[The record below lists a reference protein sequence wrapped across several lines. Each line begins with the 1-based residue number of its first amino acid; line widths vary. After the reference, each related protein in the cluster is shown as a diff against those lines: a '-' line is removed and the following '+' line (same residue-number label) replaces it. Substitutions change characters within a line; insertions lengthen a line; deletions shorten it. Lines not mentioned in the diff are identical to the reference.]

1 MYWRNNISKVKDCK
15 VIPGESIATQHRII
29 TMDICIQTKKTVKPR
44 MRKQQI
50 KWWRLKDRDENRKF
64 ASKEEENIEDIKEWN
79 QLEALLL
86 DTAKSVLGQTTGKG
100 AYNEKE
106 AWWWNEEVQKAVKE
120 KILKF
125 KQYQQSRCDED
136 KYDFREANK
145 RAKREVAKAKES
157 AYKDLY
163 DKLDSIDGQK
173 MIYKLSK
180 TRERRTRDLT
190 DIAYIKDSNG
200 TILMDEDEI
209 KARWKESFETLLN
222 VENER
227 EELEPTDPVQGPI
240 PTVNDAEIEKQL
252 SKMGRNKACG
262 PDDLPIEAI
271 MVIAELKPELLTY
284 ILQQIMANG
293 IPDSWKKSK
302 LIPIFKNKGDI
313 LECNN
318 YRGIKL
324 MSHFMKLWERIIE
337 ARLREIVKIR
347 DNQFGFR
354 PGMST
359 TEPVFALRQLQEKCR
374 EKNKDLHMVFVD
386 LEKAFDRIPR
396 DLIWWCLRKKGVPEE
411 YVQIVQDMYRS
422 CKTQVVTQK
431 GETEYFPIEVGLH
444 QGSALSPLL
453 FIIIMDVLTENIEKD
468 PPWAMMFADD
478 LVLCAMTR
486 EEVEEDLETW
496 RVVFERHGLKISR
509 TKTVYLLSPTNDTET
524 TVKLVDAELPTVT
537 SFKYLG
543 SLFTSEGGS
552 QADVN
557 NRIRIGWMKW
567 KEVSGVM
574 CDRKMP
580 VELKDK
586 VFKTIIRP
594 AMTYGSECWA
604 VKKKDEN
611 KLNSAEMRMLR
622 WARGKTRLDHIR
634 NEDIRKE
641 AHVKPVETFLEN
653 KRLKWFGHCLRREPN
668 HICAKSLRLEVS
680 GRRSRGRPRKRW
692 RDNIQGDMKKYRL
705 TEDMAQY
712 RKYWMTQI
720 LAGPAQGD
728 GQER

>member
-1 MYWRNNISKVKDCK
+1 M
-15 VIPGESIATQHRII
+15 
-29 TMDICIQTKKTVKPR
+29 KT
-44 MRKQQI
+44 
-50 KWWRLKDRDENRKF
+50 
-64 ASKEEENIEDIKEWN
+64 
-79 QLEALLL
+79 
-86 DTAKSVLGQTTGKG
+86 
-100 AYNEKE
+100 
-106 AWWWNEEVQKAVKE
+106 
-120 KILKF
+120 
-125 KQYQQSRCDED
+125 
-136 KYDFREANK
+136 
-145 RAKREVAKAKES
+145 
-157 AYKDLY
+157 
-163 DKLDSIDGQK
+163 
-173 MIYKLSK
+173 
-180 TRERRTRDLT
+180 
-190 DIAYIKDSNG
+190 
-200 TILMDEDEI
+200 
-209 KARWKESFETLLN
+209 RWKESFETLLN

-422 CKTQVVTQK
+422 CNTQVVTQK

-468 PPWAMMFADD
+468 PPWAMTFADD

-509 TKTVYLLSPTNDTET
+509 TKTEYLPSPTNDTET

-604 VKKKDEN
+604 VKKKDES

-692 RDNIQGDMKKYRL
+692 RDNIQADMKKYRL
-705 TEDMAQY
+705 TEDMAQD
-712 RKYWMTQI
+712 RKYWMTEI

>member
-1 MYWRNNISKVKDCK
+1 MLSDTTCPRPNMPTSEGLPQKWRL
-15 VIPGESIATQHRII
+15 R
-29 TMDICIQTKKTVKPR
+29 TKKLARIRVRFLTV
-44 MRKQQI
+44 
-50 KWWRLKDRDENRKF
+50 
-64 ASKEEENIEDIKEWN
+64 NIG
-79 QLEALLL
+79 
-86 DTAKSVLGQTTGKG
+86 TMTGK
-100 AYNEKE
+100 
-106 AWWWNEEVQKAVKE
+106 
-120 KILKF
+120 
-125 KQYQQSRCDED
+125 S
-136 KYDFREANK
+136 
-145 RAKREVAKAKES
+145 REVAEMLKRRRVEIACVQETKWKGNKAREIGEGYKLYYSGASTTRNGVGIILHSEWQDKILEVKRKSDRVMSIKLVVGKRILNIIS
-157 AYKDLY
+157 AYAPQTGCSQEEKEHFYEEMESLLRQIPGQEDMWIGADLN
-163 DKLDSIDGQK
+163 GHVGG
-173 MIYKLSK
+173 
-180 TRERRTRDLT
+180 TRT
-190 DIAYIKDSNG
+190 
-200 TILMDEDEI
+200 
-209 KARWKESFETLLN
+209 
-222 VENER
+222 
-227 EELEPTDPVQGPI
+227 
-240 PTVNDAEIEKQL
+240 
-252 SKMGRNKACG
+252 
-262 PDDLPIEAI
+262 
-271 MVIAELKPELLTY
+271 VIAELKPELLTY

-509 TKTVYLLSPTNDTET
+509 TKTEYLPSPTNDTET

-604 VKKKDEN
+604 VKKKDES

-705 TEDMAQY
+705 TEDMAQD